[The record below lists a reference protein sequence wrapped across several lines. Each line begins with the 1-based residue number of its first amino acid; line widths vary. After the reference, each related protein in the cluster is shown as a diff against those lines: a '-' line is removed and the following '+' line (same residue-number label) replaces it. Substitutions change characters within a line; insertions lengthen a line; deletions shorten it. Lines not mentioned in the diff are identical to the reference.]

1 MFVSRCDQCLIE
13 RPASADLIK
22 IQGINLAKSGL
33 VLYAVNGVE
42 IPLTKFTM
50 SWDKDL
56 DIQEIDLSTL
66 PNGTYFLKLPDATEG
81 IKLVKGN

>member
-1 MFVSRCDQCLIE
+1 LRGQ
-13 RPASADLIK
+13 
-22 IQGINLAKSGL
+22 QAKSGL

-50 SWDKDL
+50 SWDKGL
-56 DIQEIDLSTL
+56 DIQEIDLSIQ

>member
-1 MFVSRCDQCLIE
+1 
-13 RPASADLIK
+13 
-22 IQGINLAKSGL
+22 
-33 VLYAVNGVE
+33 VNGVE

-50 SWDKDL
+50 SWNKGL
-56 DIQEIDLSTL
+56 DIQEIDLSIL